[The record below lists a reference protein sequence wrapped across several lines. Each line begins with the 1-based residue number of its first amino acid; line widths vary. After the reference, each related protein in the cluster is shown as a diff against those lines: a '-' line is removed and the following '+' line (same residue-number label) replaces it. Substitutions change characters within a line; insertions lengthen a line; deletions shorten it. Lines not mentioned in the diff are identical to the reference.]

1 MRTRKWLPA
10 LVALVV
16 TGVIP
21 VVASRS
27 AAASTPRSSAF
38 GSDWSTYHGNSLS
51 TGVDPAGTDL
61 TPLSAA
67 WSSPALDGQLYGEPL
82 LVAGRVVVA
91 TESDTVYALSA
102 RTGQVVWQQ
111 HVGTPVPDADVV
123 CGDIG
128 PTVGIT
134 GTPVIDTARDEIF
147 AVANELVRGVAAH
160 YLVGLDLFTGR
171 VELDEVVD
179 PPGSVSGAQLQ
190 RTALV
195 LADGQVVMG
204 IGSNAGD
211 CGGPY
216 HGYVVAVPEGGGPP
230 RDFEVDTG
238 TGQLFGSVWM
248 GGAAP
253 LVDPQ
258 GNIWVTSGNGWATSD
273 GQPYDRS
280 DSVLELSPKMTL
292 EQYFAPTRWAQDNAA
307 DADLGTT
314 APAFVG
320 NLVFQVGKDRV
331 AYLMDRDHLGGIG
344 GDIASMPL
352 CGSGTGVDYAAS
364 PFGGDAV
371 DGSTVYVPCRDGVTA
386 VAVQATPNPSM
397 RVLWT
402 TPTGSSGGAV
412 VAGGLVW
419 TISQTGTLYGL
430 DPATGAAEV
439 SEPIGGVSNHF
450 PTPAVADGLLLVPG
464 SVHVL
469 AFKGPAGLPP
479 APQASPAATAY
490 WTAYAGGAMVAAGGA
505 GAYGSLAGNTLP
517 APIVGA
523 ASTPDGHGYWL
534 AGADGSVYPFGD
546 ALSFGS
552 MAGRHLN
559 APVVGIAPTFDGQ
572 GYWLVASDGGV
583 FAFGDARFL
592 GSTGGQ
598 HLNAPVVALE
608 ASPGSRGYRLV
619 ASDGGVFTFGEARFL
634 GSMGGSR
641 LNAPVTA
648 AAATPDGE
656 GYWLL
661 GADGGVFTFGD
672 ARFDGSAA
680 SGDGLGGR
688 RAVSIGATLDG
699 GGYWI
704 AGAGGN
710 VVGFGDAEV
719 SPSAGEPPADT
730 ATAVG
735 VVAAG

>member
-1 MRTRKWLPA
+1 MRTRTWLPA

-16 TGVIP
+16 AGAIP
-21 VVASRS
+21 VTASRGT
-27 AAASTPRSSAF
+27 AAATPRSSGF

-67 WSSPALDGQLYGEPL
+67 WTSPLLDGQLYGEPL

-111 HVGTPVPDADVV
+111 HVGSPVPDADVV

-134 GTPVIDTARDEIF
+134 GTPVIDTARDEVY
-147 AVANELVRGVAAH
+147 AVADELDHGVAVH
-160 YLVGLDLFTGR
+160 HLVGLDLFTGR
-171 VELDEVVD
+171 IELDEVVD
-179 PPGSVSGAQLQ
+179 PPGSASGAQLQ
-190 RTALV
+190 RTAAV
-195 LADGQVVMG
+195 LADGQVVVGMA
-204 IGSNAGD
+204 SNAGD
-211 CGGPY
+211 CGLPY

-238 TGQLFGSVWM
+238 AGRLFGGVWM

-258 GNIWVTSGNGWATSD
+258 GNIWVATGNGVATGD
-273 GQPYDRS
+273 NEPYDRS
-280 DSVLELSPKMTL
+280 ESVLELSPALAL
-292 EQYFAPTRWAQDNAA
+292 EQYFAPSVWAQDNAA

-344 GDIASMPL
+344 GDVASMQL
-352 CGSGTGVDYAAS
+352 CGTGTGVDYSVS

-371 DGSTVYVPCRDGVTA
+371 DGSTVYVPCRDGLTA
-386 VAVQATPNPSM
+386 VAVETAPKPAMQK
-397 RVLWT
+397 LWT

-412 VAGGLVW
+412 IAGGLVW

-430 DPATGAAEV
+430 DPTTGAAEV
-439 SEPIGGVSNHF
+439 SESIGGVSNHF

-464 SVHVL
+464 SVRVL
-469 AFKGPAGLPP
+469 AFKGPEGLPP
-479 APQASPAATAY
+479 APQATPAATAY
-490 WTAYAGGAMVAAGGA
+490 WTVYAGGAVAAAGGA
-505 GAYGSLAGNTLP
+505 GAYGALTGKTLP
-517 APIVGA
+517 APIVAA

-534 AGADGSVYPFGD
+534 AGTDGSVYAFGD
-546 ALSFGS
+546 ARSFGS

-559 APVVGIAPTFDGQ
+559 APVVGFAPTFDGQ
-572 GYWLVASDGGV
+572 GYWLMAADGGV
-583 FAFGDARFL
+583 FAFGDARYL
-592 GSTGGQ
+592 GSMGG
-598 HLNAPVVALE
+598 HSLNAPVV
-608 ASPGSRGYRLV
+608 
-619 ASDGGVFTFGEARFL
+619 
-634 GSMGGSR
+634 
-641 LNAPVTA
+641 A
-648 AAATPDGE
+648 AAATPDGD

-672 ARFDGSAA
+672 AHFDGSAA
-680 SGDGLGGR
+680 SGDGLGGQ
-688 RAVSIGATLDG
+688 RAVSIGASLDG

-704 AGAGGN
+704 AGAGGK

-719 SPSAGEPPADT
+719 SPSAGEPGEA

-735 VVAAG
+735 VIAAG

>member
-1 MRTRKWLPA
+1 MRTRTWLPA

-16 TGVIP
+16 AGVTP
-21 VVASRS
+21 VLTSRS
-27 AAASTPRSSAF
+27 AAAATPASSPF
-38 GSDWSTYHGNSLS
+38 GSEWSTYHGNSLS

-111 HVGTPVPDADVV
+111 HVGSPVPDADIV

-134 GTPVIDTARDEIF
+134 GTPVVDTARDEIF
-147 AVANELVRGVAAH
+147 AVADELYHGVAVH
-160 YLVGLDLFTGR
+160 HLVGLDLFTGR

-248 GGAAP
+248 GGSAP
-253 LVDPQ
+253 LVDAQ
-258 GNIWVTSGNGWATSD
+258 GNIWVASGNGALASA

-280 DSVLELSPKMTL
+280 DSVLELSPTIAL
-292 EQYFAPTRWAQDNAA
+292 EQDFAPARWQQDNAV

-331 AYLMDRDHLGGIG
+331 AYLMDRDHLGGVG
-344 GDIASMPL
+344 GDVASMQL
-352 CGSGTGVDYAAS
+352 CGTGTGPDYSVS

-371 DGSTVYVPCRDGVTA
+371 DGSTVFVPCRDGLTA
-386 VAVQATPNPSM
+386 VAVQAAPKPSM

-402 TPTGSSGGAV
+402 PPTGSSGGAV
-412 VAGGLVW
+412 IAGGLVW
-419 TISQTGTLYGL
+419 TISQTGMLYGL
-430 DPATGAAEV
+430 DPANGAAEV
-439 SEPIGGVSNHF
+439 SEKIGGVSNHF
-450 PTPAVADGLLLVPG
+450 PTPSVADGLLLVPG
-464 SVHVL
+464 SVQVL
-469 AFKGPAGLPP
+469 AFKGPDGLPP
-479 APQASPAATAY
+479 APQAAAAATAY
-490 WTAYAGGAMVAAGGA
+490 WTVYAGGAVAAAGGA
-505 GAYGSLAGNTLP
+505 GTYGSITGNTL
-517 APIVGA
+517 ASPIVGA

-534 AGADGSVYPFGD
+534 AGADGSVYAFGD
-546 ALSFGS
+546 ARSVGS

-559 APVVGIAPTFDGQ
+559 APVVGFAPTFDGQ
-572 GYWLVASDGGV
+572 GYWLMAADGGMFAFGDARYLGSMGGRRLNAPVVDVEASSDSRGYWLVARDGGV
-583 FAFGDARFL
+583 FAFGDAR
-592 GSTGGQ
+592 
-598 HLNAPVVALE
+598 
-608 ASPGSRGYRLV
+608 Y
-619 ASDGGVFTFGEARFL
+619 L
-634 GSMGGSR
+634 GSMGGHR
-641 LNAPVTA
+641 LNAPIDA
-648 AAATPDGE
+648 AAATPDGD

-680 SGDGLGGR
+680 SGDGLGGQ

-699 GGYWI
+699 
-704 AGAGGN
+704 
-710 VVGFGDAEV
+710 
-719 SPSAGEPPADT
+719 
-730 ATAVG
+730 
-735 VVAAG
+735 